1 MILAAF
7 VSFLIQC
14 WLWSWS
20 PMLFILQMLH
30 IRLSGHEFL
39 HTLTLIVLELVP
51 DSDKAKQFMF
61 KYTKI
66 WPSRVSPMFSADDSH
81 REEGTPKSWNRGK
94 LPRKR
99 YLNSGNKSWKRQH
112 FLPHIPR
119 ITTHSESWK
128 IRDRDFLPSNAL
140 WGKSQNEIVLDE
152 MRGKSNNVKG
162 SDAHPEIRY
171 AVYRLSTGIN
181 PIFKCNRECNQGSCN
196 NRLVENRKQEG
207 NKGCGVRTRHNLLPI
222 ANMINEIV
230 VMLYFTNSEH
240 K

>member
-1 MILAAF
+1 
-7 VSFLIQC
+7 
-14 WLWSWS
+14 
-20 PMLFILQMLH
+20 MLFILQMLH

-61 KYTKI
+61 KYTKL

-81 REEGTPKSWNRGK
+81 REEGTPKSWNLGK

-99 YLNSGNKSWKRQH
+99 YLNSGNKSWEITWKRQH

-119 ITTHSESWK
+119 ITSITHGIVEN
-128 IRDRDFLPSNAL
+128 IDRDFLPGNVLSL
-140 WGKSQNEIVLDE
+140 WGKSWNE

-181 PIFKCNRECNQGSCN
+181 PILKCNRECNQGSCN
-196 NRLVENRKQEG
+196 NRLVENRK
-207 NKGCGVRTRHNLLPI
+207 
-222 ANMINEIV
+222 
-230 VMLYFTNSEH
+230 
-240 K
+240 